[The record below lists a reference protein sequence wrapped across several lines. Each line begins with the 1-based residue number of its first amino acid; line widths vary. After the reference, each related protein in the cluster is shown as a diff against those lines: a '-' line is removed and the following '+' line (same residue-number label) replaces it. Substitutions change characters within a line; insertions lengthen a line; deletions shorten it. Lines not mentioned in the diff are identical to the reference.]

1 MTIEFRELSVN
12 VNKGTESLDEKYA
25 KSMGYT
31 NCEKAMDKLTPYLD
45 PKSALCKSISASTDN
60 VVPEFKKMQKHMD
73 GINALWESVE
83 KTINE
88 KNFDELPLVTLDEA
102 KSQTW
107 ILTEKS
113 LEQMVKLLNPKGAL
127 SRTISSGPNNVIK
140 QFTQMSKH
148 MNKIME
154 LWEEVDRL
162 SENP

>member
-1 MTIEFRELSVN
+1 
-12 VNKGTESLDEKYA
+12 
-25 KSMGYT
+25 
-31 NCEKAMDKLTPYLD
+31 
-45 PKSALCKSISASTDN
+45 
-60 VVPEFKKMQKHMD
+60 MD

-88 KNFDELPLVTLDEA
+88 SNDVLPLGTLDEA